1 MNEMDCPYPTKKDYI
16 NYIQHLKKNQQD
28 WTVEMEKQVRKM
40 IARIAELEAQLA
52 EAQKKASVHDWILE
66 LNTEDLSPG
75 TICQKCNRRFRL
87 GWGMERY
94 QEVVTL
100 TYKHLELCEGDPAA
114 TLRKIEQWWKELHPD
129 AKTALPNL
137 WKKEADLNETA
148 SRLIRAVDVG
158 LTELERKAAA
168 YDRLLEIMKAGAIE
182 AYRNAYRKGFYQP
195 TYWTAAEIK
204 AILESE
210 ET

>member
-1 MNEMDCPYPTKKDYI
+1 MNS
-16 NYIQHLKKNQQD
+16 N
-28 WTVEMEKQVRKM
+28 
-40 IARIAELEAQLA
+40 
-52 EAQKKASVHDWILE
+52 E

-87 GWGMERY
+87 GWGMERD
-94 QEVVTL
+94 QEIITL

-158 LTELERKAAA
+158 LTELGRKAAA
-168 YDRLLEIMKAGAIE
+168 YDRFVTWVEYRQSECAPIGHGDPYVLLSEI
-182 AYRNAYRKGFYQP
+182 R
-195 TYWTAAEIK
+195 T
-204 AILESE
+204 ILDG
-210 ET
+210 